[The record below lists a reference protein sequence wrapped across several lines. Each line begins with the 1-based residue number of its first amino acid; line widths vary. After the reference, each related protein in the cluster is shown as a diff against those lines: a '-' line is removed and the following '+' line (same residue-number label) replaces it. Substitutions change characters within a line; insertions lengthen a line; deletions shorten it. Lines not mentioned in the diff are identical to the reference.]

1 MGCNQSCVEPCDD
14 AKRLALLTDFT
25 IAMKEKLDEKDTK
38 YQGRPYTIH
47 ELADHFNKEVNEFW
61 IEYLTFK
68 HADSTNQIV
77 VLHNMEKE
85 AIDVANMAFLIREEC
100 IRLRSL

>member
-1 MGCNQSCVEPCDD
+1 MGCNQPCIEPCED

-25 IAMKEKLDEKDTK
+25 IAMKEKLDAKDDK
-38 YQGRPYTIH
+38 YQGHPYNIN

-61 IEYLTFK
+61 IEYLTYK
-68 HADSTNQIV
+68 HKDAPPKS
-77 VLHNMEKE
+77 VLFNMEKE
-85 AIDVANMAFLIREEC
+85 CIDVANMAFLIREEC